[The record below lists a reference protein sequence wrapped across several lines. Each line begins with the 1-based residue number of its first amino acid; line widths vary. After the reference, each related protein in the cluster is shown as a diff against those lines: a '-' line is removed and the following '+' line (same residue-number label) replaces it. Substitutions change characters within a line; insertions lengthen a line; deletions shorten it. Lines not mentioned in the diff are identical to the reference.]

1 MRVSFGL
8 MIAAGAVLLH
18 VYLYFRLVRPLAR
31 TRRMHIAL
39 VAVLVIASVLFF
51 FRAALRPEDG
61 AARRAYEI
69 GTYIWM
75 ATAVCMMVAAALGD
89 LVRLGLAIARK
100 VRPQA
105 IDPARREF
113 LTRALPQGV
122 ALGGAAITGYG
133 MMRAFTPAEITEHE
147 LVIPKLP
154 KNLEGFTIVQLTDLH
169 VGPFIRRKLIDRMVE
184 QANELAPDLVVVT
197 GDLVDGSVPR
207 LGDSVAGLANLRGR
221 FGTFFVTGNHDY
233 GSGDVEWCAFLES
246 LGLGVLRNRRVE
258 IGDDGGSFDLLGV
271 DDWGGGRRHG
281 RKGYDLEAAIA
292 GRDPERAAIL
302 LAHQPANFATVAAR
316 GLDLQISGHTH
327 GGQLFPMTALV
338 GLGFPYTRGLY
349 REGDAQIYV
358 SRGCG
363 FWGPPARV
371 GSPPEIAKL
380 VLVRG

>member
-1 MRVSFGL
+1 VRFTFL
-8 MIAAGAVLLH
+8 IAAGALLVH
-18 VYLYFRLVRPLAR
+18 GYLYFRFVRPFAR
-31 TRRMHIAL
+31 TRRMHVVLAAL
-39 VAVLVIASVLFF
+39 LVLATLLLV
-51 FRAALRPEDG
+51 FRGSLRPEDG
-61 AARRAYEI
+61 ALRRVYEI
-69 GTYIWM
+69 TTYSWI
-75 ATAVCMMVAAALGD
+75 AFAVCMMVAAALGD
-89 LVRLGLAIARK
+89 LARLVLAIVRR
-100 VRPQA
+100 VRPRA
-105 IDPARREF
+105 IIDVERREF
-113 LTRALPQGV
+113 ITRALPQGV
-122 ALGGAAITGYG
+122 ALCGAAITGYG

-154 KNLEGFTIVQLTDLH
+154 RNLDGFTIVQLTDVH
-169 VGPFIRRKLIDRMVE
+169 VGPFIRRKIIDRMVE

-221 FGTFFVTGNHDY
+221 FGTWFVTGNHDY
-233 GSGDVEWCAFLES
+233 GSGDVAWCAFLEG
-246 LGLGVLRNRRVE
+246 LGLGVLRNRRVA
-258 IGDDGGSFDLLGV
+258 IGDAGGSFDLIGV

-281 RKGYDLEAAIA
+281 RMGYDLEAAIA

-302 LAHQPANFATVAAR
+302 LAHQPANFAVAAAR
-316 GLDLQISGHTH
+316 GIDLQISGHTH